1 VVLLRM
7 ALAWVMVTAFGT
19 EGHALDGR
27 PLHGSAVQIT
37 STSSSRFPARFHTSG
52 VPFMLRL
59 PLFTLRAV
67 VAVPLLTLACAL
79 PVAAQGSSS
88 VAQQASGPVIAVAGP
103 SFVVEAPT
111 FTVPSGTV
119 MKALFEINAG
129 GGDTLNANA
138 QLVTMARFFNIHARN
153 GFAEQQLKGA
163 AVFHGAGWT
172 ALLSDSAFAA
182 RFGGKPNP
190 SRKLVEELLQ
200 HGAVL
205 VLCGQTAGA
214 RSISRAE
221 LIPGVKVSASAMT
234 ALLVLENDG
243 YRHIPW

>member
-1 VVLLRM
+1 M
-7 ALAWVMVTAFGT
+7 ELAWVRVAALGT
-19 EGHALDGR
+19 DGHALAGR

-67 VAVPLLTLACAL
+67 VAAPLLTLACAL

-88 VAQQASGPVIAVAGP
+88 VAQQASGPVITAAGP
-103 SFVVEAPT
+103 SFVVESPT
-111 FTVPSGTV
+111 FTAPSRMA
-119 MKALFEINAG
+119 MKALFVINAG
-129 GGDTLNANA
+129 GGDTVKVNE

-153 GFAEQQLKGA
+153 GFAEQQLKAA
-163 AVFHGAGWT
+163 AVIHGAGWA

-214 RSISRAE
+214 RSISRTE
-221 LIPGVKVSASAMT
+221 LIPGVKVSTSAMT
-234 ALLVLENDG
+234 AMMVLENDG
-243 YRHIPW
+243 YRYIPW